1 MTMAMTKPVDERTA
15 TSIRV
20 PGSGASTAATGAN
33 KPATVANPPDQR
45 SAPNDSPQAAPPAQT
60 SVRPERTQ
68 GTVPADFDFEI
79 RKGTP
84 RSASAE
90 AMSTDNPPPE
100 TTQTNAGQAGPRPN
114 DLPSTMRIK
123 FRGEDR
129 EYPVDTIRQLAQQG
143 LAVGENSPV
152 LGVIN
157 EIKRQTGISD
167 PRKLAELVM
176 TAVQRIVQQQG
187 ANGGG
192 NGAMPPNGGGNGMMP
207 PNGAGGADVAPVN
220 PLQAMAGGAPAAAAA
235 ARVAAQAAS
244 RPFALPPPN
253 PNAEQDMQAL
263 EQMNGLQF
271 PDGARSALMAMF
283 KHGNALDTMVGT
295 YGGLVQQV
303 QKFQQDLQMRSQQAL
318 QSAVNAEAARV
329 ATELGIDTPEEVAG
343 FAKFIGETD
352 SEFPGFKQRVLQD
365 PRAMGS
371 AIRKYYEVA
380 AGRRAIAERKDATQR
395 VSADLA
401 RAGGEMASPRPGGG
415 MIPGAGGAAG
425 PNGQIPEE
433 DFNRTLMDKMM

>member
-1 MTMAMTKPVDERTA
+1 MPMQKPVDERTA
-15 TSIRV
+15 TSIRL
-20 PGSGASTAATGAN
+20 PGSGASTTGTGA
-33 KPATVANPPDQR
+33 KPASVPVPQDER
-45 SAPNDSPQAAPPAQT
+45 SAPHTQDPQAAPPAQT
-60 SVRPERTQ
+60 STRPERTA

-79 RKGTP
+79 RRGTP

-90 AMSTDNPPPE
+90 AISTDTPPPD
-100 TTQTNAGQAGPRPN
+100 TSQTNAGQAGPRPN

-123 FRGEDR
+123 FRGEER

-143 LAVGENSPV
+143 LAVGSDSPI

-167 PRKLAELVM
+167 PRQLAQLVM
-176 TAVQRIVQQQG
+176 TAVQRIRDQQAQG
-187 ANGGG
+187 GGGRGG
-192 NGAMPPNGGGNGMMP
+192 NGAMPMA
-207 PNGAGGADVAPVN
+207 GAGGADVAPMN

-235 ARVAAQAAS
+235 ATAARQAAQA
-244 RPFALPPPN
+244 PFSLPPPN
-253 PNAEQDMQAL
+253 PNAEQDLQAL

-283 KHGNALDTMVGT
+283 KHGNALDTMVGS
-295 YGGLVQQV
+295 YGGLVQMV
-303 QKFQQDLQMRSQQAL
+303 QKFQQDLQQRSQQAL

-329 ATELGIDTPEEVAG
+329 ATELGIDTPEEVQG
-343 FAKFIGETD
+343 FASFVGETER
-352 SEFPGFKQRVLQD
+352 EFPGFKSRVLQD

-415 MIPGAGGAAG
+415 AIPGGAG
-425 PNGQIPEE
+425 NGQMPEV

>member
-1 MTMAMTKPVDERTA
+1 MNKPVDERTA

-20 PGSGASTAATGAN
+20 PGSGAGTTN
-33 KPATVANPPDQR
+33 TNTKPADVPNPQDQR
-45 SAPNDSPQAAPPAQT
+45 SAQNDSPQAEPAPPAKT

-68 GTVPADFDFEI
+68 GTVPPDFDFEV

-90 AMSTDNPPPE
+90 ASSTDNPAGE
-100 TTQTNAGQAGPRPN
+100 TTQGPAPGSTGGPRPS

-123 FRGEDR
+123 FRGEER

-157 EIKRQTGISD
+157 EIKRQTGITD

-176 TAVQRIVQQQG
+176 TAVQKIVQQQG
-187 ANGGG
+187 GGG
-192 NGAMPPNGGGNGMMP
+192 GGQ
-207 PNGAGGADVAPVN
+207 PNGAAAPTN

-235 ARVAAQAAS
+235 ATAAAQAAQA
-244 RPFALPPPN
+244 PFAMPPPN
-253 PNAEQDMQAL
+253 DNAENDLQQM

-271 PDGARSALMAMF
+271 PEGARNALMNMF
-283 KHGNALDTMVGT
+283 KHGNALETMVKNFGPM
-295 YGGLVQQV
+295 VQTMQRV
-303 QKFQQDLQMRSQQAL
+303 QQDLQMRSQQAL
-318 QSAVNAEAARV
+318 SSAVNAEAARV
-329 ATELGIDTPEEVAG
+329 AQELQIDTPEEVAG
-343 FAKFIGETD
+343 FAGFVKETD
-352 SEFPGFKQRVLQD
+352 AEFPGFKQRVLSD
-365 PRAMGS
+365 PKAMGS

-415 MIPGAGGAAG
+415 AIPGSAGNATGDANGASDGEA
-425 PNGQIPEE
+425 
-433 DFNRTLMDKMM
+433 FNRTLMDKM